1 MNELQEMWKKT
12 TEALRD
18 THEISAVSYQTWIG
32 SMKPVALEGN
42 CLYAEAVSDMHR
54 NQVKHCGYQEYIMAA
69 LMMVT
74 GKAMQFRMLLSNEV
88 DATLAAS
95 NARAQRSPMLNEKY
109 SFENFVIG
117 GNNQFAHAA
126 ALSVAEA
133 PASQNNPLFIYGG
146 TGLGKT
152 HLMHAIGNYSLQMRP
167 NTKVLYTSCEKYT
180 NEYIDAITR
189 QQTLE
194 FRAGYRKNVDI
205 LMIDDVQFLSGK
217 ERIQEELF
225 HNINEL
231 YNANKQIV
239 LTSDRPPR
247 SISTLEERLRSRF
260 EGGLMV
266 DITPPDLETR
276 VAILRMKAEDMGTYL
291 ENDILFYIAER
302 ASDNV
307 RELEGALKRVQAHS
321 SFLGKRINM
330 DTVAEAL
337 KDYQTAR
344 QRFLTPEVI
353 LETVADYFSISR
365 EDILGNKRDAAVVM
379 PRHITMYL
387 CRENTDLSYKRIAEE
402 LNRSDHTT
410 VIHGIGKILE
420 AMKTDN
426 LIKNYVNDLGR
437 RLQGN

>member
-1 MNELQEMWKKT
+1 MNELQDLWKKAA
-12 TEALRD
+12 EALRS
-18 THEISAVSYQTWIG
+18 THEISAVSFQTWIG
-32 SMKPVALEGN
+32 SMKPVALTGD
-42 CLYAEAVSDMHR
+42 CLYLEAVSELHR
-54 NQVKHCGYQEYIMAA
+54 NQVKRCGYLEYIAAA
-69 LMMVT
+69 LLMTT
-74 GKAMQFRMLLSNEV
+74 GKRLEVRILLHHEV
-88 DATLAAS
+88 DAAVTQ
-95 NARAQRSPMLNEKY
+95 AQSKTQKNPLLNEAY
-109 SFENFVIG
+109 SFDNFVIG
-117 GNNQFAHAA
+117 SNNQFAHAA

-152 HLMHAIGNYSLQMRP
+152 HLMHAIGNYAHQLRP
-167 NTKVLYTSCEKYT
+167 GSRILYTSCEKYT

-194 FRAGYRKNVDI
+194 FRAGYRRNVDI

-231 YNANKQIV
+231 FSANRQIV

-247 SISTLEERLRSRF
+247 SISTLEDRLRSRF

-276 VAILRMKAEDMGTYL
+276 VAILRVKAEALGTFL

-330 DTVAEAL
+330 ETVAEAL

-344 QRFLTPEVI
+344 QRFVTPDVV
-353 LETVADYFSISR
+353 LEAVCDYFSIPR
-365 EDILGNKRDAAVVM
+365 EDILSNKRDASIVL
-379 PRHITMYL
+379 PRHVAMYL
-387 CRENTDLSYKRIAEE
+387 CREHTDLSYKRIAEE
-402 LNRSDHTT
+402 LNRNDHTT
-410 VIHGIGKILE
+410 VIHGIGKIME
-420 AMKTDN
+420 GIKTDS
-426 LIKNYVNDLGR
+426 LLKNYVNDLTR